1 MVAVH
6 FGGQWDSDRHRSNQH
21 DSFNGEPKKKEKSFL
36 TNKLFHGGKGAMSL
50 RAKSVNVSTLC
61 QLGTRSGE
69 ADKEDKRYYSS
80 IF

>member
-1 MVAVH
+1 MEAIRILIDT
-6 FGGQWDSDRHRSNQH
+6 GQYHRITSTGKSKRQ
-21 DSFNGEPKKKEKSFL
+21 KKEKSFL
-36 TNKLFHGGKGAMSL
+36 TNKLFHGGRGAMSL

-69 ADKEDKRYYSS
+69 ADKEDKRYYSY